1 MDKLVSVLCWIVVGV
16 FLVVFWPL
24 AVAIGIFVVWFI
36 VAAAVYKDPAFKDPE
51 E

>member
-1 MDKLVSVLCWIVVGV
+1 MDKIVSVVGWVVAAV
-16 FLVVFWPL
+16 YLVVFWPL
-24 AVAIGIFVVWFI
+24 AVAIGFFVLCFI